1 MSQVDIKAPAKFEL
15 RRLGDL
21 KNWNNNPRSTTKSDL
36 GRLEGQIRKL
46 GLYKTLLVNQDNI
59 VLGGNQRL
67 PTLIGIYDEDH
78 EIMCGIVETA
88 NESEMLEYALSDND
102 AVGTTNTVK
111 LAELHQLTPIGQPE
125 LYKVVTA
132 PLRSLD
138 EVVTQKPASASP
150 GADSGSAIGK
160 KPKQLVL
167 RYDSPGY
174 TQAVTKLEAIGKHL
188 SLTNNTDII
197 THLINAQYEEIS
209 PQA

>member
-1 MSQVDIKAPAKFEL
+1 MSQADIKPPAKFEL

-21 KNWNNNPRSTTKSDL
+21 KNWNNNPRSITKTDL
-36 GRLEGQIRKL
+36 GRLEGQINKL

-67 PTLIGIYDEDH
+67 TTLLKMYGEDH
-78 EIMCGIVETA
+78 EIMCGIVETSS
-88 NESEMLEYALSDND
+88 ESEMLEYALSDND

-111 LAELHQLTPIGQPE
+111 LAELHQLTPIGNPE

-132 PLRSLD
+132 PLRPLD
-138 EVVTQKPASASP
+138 EVVTQKPTGSSSSSE
-150 GADSGSAIGK
+150 SGSAIGK

-209 PQA
+209 PTA